1 MAIQRRKTKSPLPP
15 FEEFEE
21 RFRQAFG
28 RDMTRE
34 ERRFYRLTNIVLEE
48 DFVDGLLEALEL
60 LQVEEDFGRGS
71 LSAGQRLMDHDA
83 GVGQGV
89 TLALG
94 AGGQEDGP
102 HARRLADAV
111 GRHVARHV
119 LHRVVDAQP
128 GRDGPSGGINV

>member
-48 DFVDGLLEALEL
+48 DFVNA
-60 LQVEEDFGRGS
+60 S
-71 LSAGQRLMDHDA
+71 
-83 GVGQGV
+83 
-89 TLALG
+89 
-94 AGGQEDGP
+94 
-102 HARRLADAV
+102 HAHTESMIPENNR
-111 GRHVARHV
+111 
-119 LHRVVDAQP
+119 
-128 GRDGPSGGINV
+128 